1 MRVIPSATLHS
12 PRAPFLPLRPERVRQ
27 APPVRRRRL
36 LHQLSG
42 TLQVQLLP
50 RLPAQSL
57 PTSRVRRWGR
67 PIRTGAGPQWCL
79 GLGWGRRASLP
90 SLPSPG
96 PLGGFGLEP
105 RGPASPGRSVT
116 EGGPAEAPEHL
127 AGNVVPK
134 QVFFLPPAQ
143 TSTSAET
150 LAPARIANARTN
162 LGASSALPVCPA
174 TAARG
179 AGPAAVRA
187 GLGSGW
193 GRGPLGVA
201 PVMGLGYWR
210 GSSRTRLSPR
220 RVGGTPPPHPGRRVS
235 HPLTGPRPVGP
246 GPRQAFSAADVNEC
260 AEGNPCSPGWCEN
273 LPGSFRCTCAQGY
286 APAPDG
292 RSCLGELRPSP
303 PCLPPPTRESR
314 LGTGS
319 PHLLDGRQLIH
330 RHLPFTDPLT
340 FSATWRRRGPRNF

>member
-1 MRVIPSATLHS
+1 MWVSTEWPGAGPGLGGPGELSSLRVIPSATLHS

-220 RVGGTPPPHPGRRVS
+220 RGGGTPPPSWKEGLPSPHRTSSSGAGSEASLLRRRCERVRRGQ
-235 HPLTGPRPVGP
+235 PLFSRLVREPSGFLPLHVRPRL
-246 GPRQAFSAADVNEC
+246 C
-260 AEGNPCSPGWCEN
+260 AGARRPQ
-273 LPGSFRCTCAQGY
+273 LPG
-286 APAPDG
+286 
-292 RSCLGELRPSP
+292 
-303 PCLPPPTRESR
+303 
-314 LGTGS
+314 
-319 PHLLDGRQLIH
+319 
-330 RHLPFTDPLT
+330 
-340 FSATWRRRGPRNF
+340 